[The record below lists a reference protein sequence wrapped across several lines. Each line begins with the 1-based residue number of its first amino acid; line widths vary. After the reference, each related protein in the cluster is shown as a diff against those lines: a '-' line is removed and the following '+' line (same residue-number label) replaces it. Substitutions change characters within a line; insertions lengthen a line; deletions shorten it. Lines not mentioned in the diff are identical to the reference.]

1 VTRSTAGKGPEP
13 DPASRPPVFL
23 ADPGELARDL
33 IVLSGP
39 EGRHAADVRRLTAGE
54 RVDLTDGAG
63 QWAECVVTRA
73 GRGVLEL
80 AVRARTLVPAPD
92 PAVVVVQA
100 IPKGDRGQL
109 AVELMTEVGVDVIIP
124 WAAERCVVRWQG
136 ERGDRALAR
145 WRATAREAAKQARR
159 SRIPEVTS
167 PAALSEV
174 AARAAAADRAVVLDP
189 QAPDGLDRLPLPTS
203 GEVLLIVGPEGGIS
217 PAEAS
222 ALAQAGAAGAHLG
235 PTVLRTSSAGP
246 VAAAVVLSR
255 AGRWA

>member
-1 VTRSTAGKGPEP
+1 
-13 DPASRPPVFL
+13 
-23 ADPGELARDL
+23 
-33 IVLSGP
+33 
-39 EGRHAADVRRLTAGE
+39 
-54 RVDLTDGAG
+54 
-63 QWAECVVTRA
+63 
-73 GRGVLEL
+73 
-80 AVRARTLVPAPD
+80 
-92 PAVVVVQA
+92 
-100 IPKGDRGQL
+100 
-109 AVELMTEVGVDVIIP
+109 
-124 WAAERCVVRWQG
+124 
-136 ERGDRALAR
+136 
-145 WRATAREAAKQARR
+145 
-159 SRIPEVTS
+159 VTS

>member
-1 VTRSTAGKGPEP
+1 
-13 DPASRPPVFL
+13 
-23 ADPGELARDL
+23 
-33 IVLSGP
+33 
-39 EGRHAADVRRLTAGE
+39 VRRLTAGE
-54 RVDLTDGAG
+54 RVDLTDGDG

-73 GRGVLEL
+73 GRGMLEV
-80 AVRARTLVPAPD
+80 AVRARTVVPAPD

-109 AVELMTEVGVDVIIP
+109 AVELMTEVGVDVIVP
-124 WAAERCVVRWQG
+124 WAAERCIARWQG

-167 PAALSEV
+167 PATLGDV
-174 AARAAAADRAVVLDP
+174 AARAAAAGGAVVLDP
-189 QAPDGLDRLPLPTS
+189 QAPGGLSGVPLPAS

-217 PAEAS
+217 PAEAA

-235 PTVLRTSSAGP
+235 PTVLRTSTAGA
-246 VAAAVVLSR
+246 VAAAVLLSR
-255 AGRWA
+255 AGRWT